1 MKDLLRHYKPRIQPI
16 DFPVTKSSY
25 SSNPILNSYNDGRQN
40 RFKMLT
46 DSDDFTVMNG
56 KPSINDLHKKSF
68 LIEHQNE
75 PNNFF
80 TALACI
86 INSDVEF
93 QTNSLRRLVYPHLNN
108 FPSLS
113 PDNIYFVKLF
123 INGIRRCV
131 PLNGKYDQGLYYTNK
146 NELYPLFVQKALQK
160 IYPRENLIGV
170 LPNYLLYRMIGWIP
184 EILVFSDIGSC
195 DQSYEKLKESFL
207 SFSVMLSFDYQGD
220 ILPILE
226 FVDGSNGR
234 GMKIKTILP
243 RKGNEKDFL
252 NTRFINTN
260 GIKFLLKVIF

>member
-1 MKDLLRHYKPRIQPI
+1 MRDLLRFYKQKIQPI
-16 DFPVTKSSY
+16 NFPLTKQNFSSD
-25 SSNPILNSYNDGRQN
+25 PIITAYNNGREN
-40 RFKMLT
+40 RFKMLSN
-46 DSDDFTVMNG
+46 SDNFKVMDG
-56 KPSINDLHKKSF
+56 KPTVNDLHKKTF
-68 LIEHQNE
+68 LVEHQNQ

-80 TALACI
+80 TALTCI

-93 QTNSLRRLVYPHLNN
+93 QTNSLRRLIYPHLNN
-108 FPSLS
+108 FPCLS

-146 NELYPLFVQKALQK
+146 NEIYPLFIQKALQN
-160 IYPRENLIGV
+160 IYPRDNLIDV

-226 FVDGSNGR
+226 FVDGDNGR
-234 GMKIKTILP
+234 EMKIKTILP

-252 NTRFINTN
+252 NSRFISTN
-260 GIKFLLKVIF
+260 GIMII